1 MTVADLVSRVTLH
14 CLAAIA
20 ALAAAAG
27 WLAGLPGAA
36 GVAAGGAIALL
47 HFRLVA
53 RGAAGVLR
61 GEGGFTLGLTGL
73 GLRSAGAF
81 GALALAL
88 AGGWAHPLAVL
99 AGLSVLPPVLIA
111 AGVRSAG

>member
-14 CLAAIA
+14 CLVAIA
-20 ALAAAAG
+20 ALAAGAG
-27 WLAGLPGAA
+27 WLAGLPGA
-36 GVAAGGAIALL
+36 AAGGAIALL
-47 HFRLVA
+47 HFRWLA
-53 RGAAGVLR
+53 RGAVGALR

-81 GALALAL
+81 GALALTL

-99 AGLSVLPPVLIA
+99 AGLSVLPPVLIVE
-111 AGVRSAG
+111 GVRSAG

>member
-14 CLAAIA
+14 CLV
-20 ALAAAAG
+20 ALAALVAGAG

-36 GVAAGGAIALL
+36 GAAAGGAIALL
-47 HFRLVA
+47 HFRWLA
-53 RGAAGVLR
+53 RGAVGALR

-81 GALALAL
+81 GALALTL

-111 AGVRSAG
+111 EGVRSAG

>member
-1 MTVADLVSRVTLH
+1 MTVADLVSRITLH
-14 CLAAIA
+14 CLVLIA
-20 ALAAAAG
+20 ALAAGAG

-36 GVAAGGAIALL
+36 GAAAGGAIALL
-47 HFRLVA
+47 HFRWLA
-53 RGAAGVLR
+53 RGAAGALR
-61 GEGGFTLGLTGL
+61 GEGGFALGLTGL

-81 GALALAL
+81 GALALTL
-88 AGGWAHPLAVL
+88 AGGWAHPLAVI

>member
-14 CLAAIA
+14 CLVLVA
-20 ALAAAAG
+20 ALAVGAG

-36 GVAAGGAIALL
+36 GAAAGGGIALL
-47 HFRLVA
+47 HFRWLA
-53 RGAAGVLR
+53 RGAADALR
-61 GEGGFTLGLTGL
+61 GERGLTLGLTGL
-73 GLRSAGAF
+73 GLRCAGAF
-81 GALALAL
+81 GALALTL

-111 AGVRSAG
+111 EGMRSAG

>member
-14 CLAAIA
+14 CLVLTA
-20 ALAAAAG
+20 ALAAGAG

-36 GVAAGGAIALL
+36 GAAAGGTIALL
-47 HFRLVA
+47 HFRWLA
-53 RGAAGVLR
+53 RGALGALR
-61 GEGGFTLGLTGL
+61 DEGGFTLGLTGL

-81 GALALAL
+81 GALALTL
-88 AGGWAHPLAVL
+88 GGGWAHPLAVL

-111 AGVRSAG
+111 EGMRSAG

>member
-20 ALAAAAG
+20 ALAAGAG

-61 GEGGFTLGLTGL
+61 GEGGFTLVSVTSSGNSVCTGAAD
-73 GLRSAGAF
+73 GYRVDTPAARSF
-81 GALALAL
+81 L
-88 AGGWAHPLAVL
+88 AGYLPL
-99 AGLSVLPPVLIA
+99 P
-111 AGVRSAG
+111 

>member
-14 CLAAIA
+14 CLVAIA
-20 ALAAAAG
+20 ALAAGAG

-36 GVAAGGAIALL
+36 GAAAGGAIALL
-47 HFRLVA
+47 HFRWLA
-53 RGAAGVLR
+53 RGALR

-81 GALALAL
+81 GALALTL

-111 AGVRSAG
+111 EGVRSAG

>member
-20 ALAAAAG
+20 ALAAGAG

-36 GVAAGGAIALL
+36 GAAAGGAIALL

-81 GALALAL
+81 GALALTL

-111 AGVRSAG
+111 EGVRSAG